1 MQNTERRILITG
13 GGGFIGS
20 YLAKYFKKD
29 DVTTIGRNS
38 GDIQIDLSTMHPVH
52 RRITNLEPNII
63 IHCAANP
70 NSKYTPETVRDL
82 VQNNLASTINVL
94 EAFDH
99 VHFINISTVLVFD
112 DYQKQII
119 GPKTVYGTS
128 KLSCEMLC
136 NNYTKI
142 KNIKVTNL
150 RIPATVGPNLNHGV
164 VNDVIKKIKN
174 SSGEI
179 ELFGKE
185 PGSYKPF
192 LHLKDLSEI
201 INDVISA
208 KKYGTFTVG
217 PDDNICVQTI
227 AEETMKLM
235 NKQVKINWTGNSW
248 PGDDDRILLKP
259 HILPKSSSKEAISLA
274 ISENLNV

>member
-1 MQNTERRILITG
+1 MQNSERRIIITG
-13 GGGFIGS
+13 GSGFIGS
-20 YLAKYFKKD
+20 YLAKSFKKND
-29 DVTTIGRNS
+29 LLTIGRKS
-38 GDIQIDLSTMHPVH
+38 GDVQLDLSSMTSVPKK
-52 RRITNLEPNII
+52 LADFEPNII

-70 NSKYTPETVRDL
+70 NSKYTSETVREL
-82 VQNNLASTINVL
+82 VQNNLLSTVNLL
-94 EAFDH
+94 EGFDNL
-99 VHFINISTVLVFD
+99 HFINISTVLVFN

-119 GPKTVYGTS
+119 GPKTVYGTT
-128 KLSCEMLC
+128 KLSCEMLA

-164 VNDVIKKIKN
+164 LNDVIKKIKN
-174 SSGEI
+174 SNGEI

-201 INDVISA
+201 INDVISS

-217 PDDNICVQTI
+217 PDDNICVKNI
-227 AEETMKLM
+227 AEEAMKVM
-235 NKQVKINWTGNSW
+235 NKEVKINWTGNSW
-248 PGDDDRILLKP
+248 PGDDDKILLKSN
-259 HILPKSSSKEAISLA
+259 ILPKLSSQEAVSLA
-274 ISENLNV
+274 ISENINE